1 MGDDTDVNLQNA
13 ARSSRS
19 TRTMR
24 SAWNR
29 LPVPSFALEW
39 WKFGAPERMKMGTA
53 ISLSERYNFLDDSL
67 GR

>member
-1 MGDDTDVNLQNA
+1 MGGNTDVNLQNA

-29 LPVPSFALEW
+29 LPVPGFVLEW
-39 WKFGAPERMKMGTA
+39 WKFGAPERMKLGTRMLLKLLT
-53 ISLSERYNFLDDSL
+53 IHLQV
-67 GR
+67 G